1 MNNYINHYE
10 IQLFMIEYILLI
22 LGLIFLSKGA
32 DYLVDGSSSLAK
44 KFKIP
49 TLVIGLTIVAFGTS
63 APELIVNIFAAIGN
77 NGDIA
82 FGNIIG
88 SCIANILLILGVCAL
103 ITQMK
108 IQHSTIWKEIPLA
121 FISILVLL
129 IFSNTLLLDNIE
141 IKFLTRSEGL
151 ILILFFIIFLSYV
164 YSLAKSSKEKKDYPI
179 EIKSLSNFKIALYI
193 IGGLVALVLGGQ
205 WTIDGATVIARN
217 FGISEFL
224 IASTIIAIGTS
235 LPELITS
242 VKAAMK
248 NDVDLAVGNIV
259 GSNIFNVLFIL
270 GITAVI
276 NPLLF
281 PKLVVFDLLLA
292 LIATGLLFVFIF
304 VGKRYHLT
312 KVEGI
317 IFLIL
322 YLIYLA
328 IIIFR
333 G

>member
-1 MNNYINHYE
+1 
-10 IQLFMIEYILLI
+10 MIEYLLLV
-22 LGLIFLSKGA
+22 LGLILLSKGA

-44 KFKIP
+44 KFNIP
-49 TLVIGLTIVAFGTS
+49 TLAIGLTIVAFGTS
-63 APELIVNIFAAIGN
+63 APELIVNIFAALESNGN
-77 NGDIA
+77 IA

-103 ITQMK
+103 ITQVK

-121 FISILVLL
+121 FISLLVVF
-129 IFSNTLLLDNIE
+129 IFSNILFLDNIE

-151 ILILFFIIFLSYV
+151 ILILFFLIFLSYV
-164 YSLAKSSKEKKDYPI
+164 YSMAKSSKEKKEYNI
-179 EIKSLSNFKIALYI
+179 EIKKLSNLKIITYI
-193 IGGLVALVLGGQ
+193 IGGLIALVLGGQ
-205 WTIDGATVIARN
+205 WTVNGAIVIARN
-217 FGISEFL
+217 LGISEFL
-224 IASTIIAIGTS
+224 IASTIVAVGTS

-242 VKAAMK
+242 AKAAMK

-270 GITAVI
+270 GITAII
-276 NPLLF
+276 NPILF

-312 KVEGI
+312 KIEGI
-317 IFLIL
+317 IFLAL
-322 YLIYLA
+322 YVIYLA
-328 IIIFR
+328 IIILR